1 MTRMLPSWHVQ
12 LSPPCLTSPMTGD
25 NKLVPYQAN
34 ESIQESM
41 RTSATFLPPTHHSEP
56 QWLTL
61 SCSLPVLPFIPQE
74 SLGDSSPVNH
84 ICWVNPTGHL
94 VTGTFMLLQR
104 VFLARRTLVTFMTR
118 DEFWISHGEMISIK
132 GVTGSI
138 NMKVCET
145 HHTNAEE
152 MGMFLKANSS

>member
-1 MTRMLPSWHVQ
+1 
-12 LSPPCLTSPMTGD
+12 
-25 NKLVPYQAN
+25 
-34 ESIQESM
+34 
-41 RTSATFLPPTHHSEP
+41 
-56 QWLTL
+56 
-61 SCSLPVLPFIPQE
+61 
-74 SLGDSSPVNH
+74 
-84 ICWVNPTGHL
+84 
-94 VTGTFMLLQR
+94 
-104 VFLARRTLVTFMTR
+104 MTR